1 MILKLI
7 LMLFLIIIFYIIL
20 VKQIESFSTKNYT
33 NTNEISLEYN
43 KIYSQLPY
51 DIKVKNE
58 NSSYYDY
65 GNDELNEKFNRVF
78 KLDYKKQISLI
89 DGITWSKWSG
99 ENEIVHK
106 QILEDYYNKIL
117 DVFKLG
123 LKNKK
128 FKLQNNDNN
137 FEIVKNTLN
146 RYKIDTNNYDNY
158 LLDVDVLIYRKN
170 KPLARHVKILAVCNN
185 VYVNFLMVK
194 IIGVITECQLYD
206 NLKTNSD
213 TSNFSEFIP
222 EKKILYD
229 MNSFIYDTNER
240 LVHSEIEYNLYNK
253 ILKDL

>member
-20 VKQIESFSTKNYT
+20 YKQIEGFSNKNYT

-51 DIKVKNE
+51 DIKIKNE

-65 GNDELNEKFNRVF
+65 ENDELNERFKQVF
-78 KLDYKKQISLI
+78 KIDYKKQINLI
-89 DGITWSKWSG
+89 DGITWSKWNG
-99 ENEIVHK
+99 YNEIVHK
-106 QILEDYYNKIL
+106 QILKDFYDKIL
-117 DVFKLG
+117 SDFKLG

-128 FKLQNNDNN
+128 FKLPNNNNN
-137 FEIVKNTLN
+137 FEIIKHTLN
-146 RYKIDTNNYDNY
+146 RYKIDSNNLDNY
-158 LLDVDVLIYRKN
+158 LLDIDILIYRKN
-170 KPLARHVKILAVCNN
+170 KPLARHLKVLAVCNN
-185 VYVNFLMVK
+185 IYVNFLMVK
-194 IIGVITECQLYD
+194 IIGVINECQLYD
-206 NLKTNSD
+206 NIKTFAD
-213 TSNFSEFIP
+213 TSSFSEFIP
-222 EKKILYD
+222 EKKIVYD